1 MWQAVGLKGLDSSFW
16 IATLRTFHLPGF
28 MLINHRKLQALSKK
42 VLEIIPFSSVIVGLS
57 PPSYPKRHKRLVLCT
72 GFLGN
77 ESTGDGGQDWQGL
90 KDTKDAKFVPGTT

>member
-1 MWQAVGLKGLDSSFW
+1 MKVAILMKVAPIHYPLFLSVTTHESSLLLNFS
-16 IATLRTFHLPGF
+16 F
-28 MLINHRKLQALSKK
+28 
-42 VLEIIPFSSVIVGLS
+42 PFSSVIVGLS